1 MFFHKNPSNLFV
13 CSFQWLRLTHRT
25 VLLWDGGRLTG
36 EVDRL
41 PSTIDLVI

>member
-36 EVDRL
+36 ERWIGFRAPL
-41 PSTIDLVI
+41 I